1 MFELLDTCQ
10 QNAVIKVVGIGGG
23 GGNAV
28 EHMMA
33 GHIEGVEFICAN
45 TDAQALKNSSANT
58 IIQLGENIT
67 RGLGAGANPEVGRR
81 SAEEDR
87 EKIRAVLGGADMVFI
102 AAGMGGGTGT
112 GAAPVFAQIAKE
124 LGVLTVAVTTKP
136 FSFEGKMRL
145 QTAEQGIANL
155 SQYVDSLITIPNN
168 KLLSVLGKNV
178 TLINAFKAANDVLRG
193 AVQGIAELITRP
205 GLINVDFADVR
216 TVMSEMGMAMMGTGV
231 STGDHRAR
239 LAAEAAIASPLLED
253 VDLTGAK
260 GVLVNITSG
269 LDLSIGE
276 FEEVGEV
283 IRAITSDS
291 ATVVVGT
298 VIDPE
303 LRDEVR
309 VTVIVTGLGR
319 KQVAAALKMPALEN
333 IRSGSDSRIDYGQL
347 DKPAISRRH
356 IEPKGPEPIP
366 APVMQYQQQ
375 PVQQPQPVQQHQPIQ
390 QTQPPVVQ
398 QSLSPPI
405 YTQQPQVQAQPA
417 YSPQQPQTVPRTM
430 PPAENI
436 HDIDYL
442 DIPAFLR
449 RREEE
454 A

>member
-58 IIQLGENIT
+58 VIQLGESIT
-67 RGLGAGANPEVGRR
+67 RGLGAGANPEIGRR

-87 EKIRAVLGGADMVFI
+87 EKIRTALTGADMVFI

-112 GAAPVFAQIAKE
+112 GAAPVFAQVAKE

-168 KLLSVLGKNV
+168 KLLTVLGKNV

-231 STGDHRAR
+231 GSGDNRAR

-253 VDLTGAK
+253 VDLTGAR
-260 GVLVNITSG
+260 GVLVNITAG

-283 IRAITSDS
+283 VKAFTSDS

-303 LRDEVR
+303 LRDEIR

-319 KQVAAALKMPALEN
+319 KQPSVTLKSAGM
-333 IRSGSDSRIDYGQL
+333 DSIKSYESHASTSSNNANASSSTVNHGASSAVDYNQL
-347 DKPAISRRH
+347 DKPAIIRRQVTSAATASA
-356 IEPKGPEPIP
+356 P
-366 APVMQYQQQ
+366 AAAP
-375 PVQQPQPVQQHQPIQ
+375 
-390 QTQPPVVQ
+390 Q
-398 QSLSPPI
+398 QSAVIKP
-405 YTQQPQVQAQPA
+405 
-417 YSPQQPQTVPRTM
+417 M
-430 PPAENI
+430 PVTDNL

-449 RREEE
+449 RKEEE
-454 A
+454 V